1 MQHNLEHK
9 DRLMKEREIRILL
22 VDDHDLVLQGL
33 KRIVECSLPEIKNVC
48 TASSGQEALLL
59 IASQR
64 FNLFV
69 LDMELPDISGMDIIV
84 RIREKDPQAR
94 IIVNTM
100 HEEIWFIKNLIQCSV
115 DGILFK
121 SIDSTKIAEAI
132 RRVLDGE
139 TYYCPYAEHVR
150 AQMKR
155 SDEGRREE
163 LTLRE
168 LDVLKRISEGKNTQE
183 IAQELCVSTNT
194 VDTHRR
200 HLMDKLD
207 ARNVADLIMTAI
219 SNGIIPIRKC
229 GRHYSFKIV

>member
-1 MQHNLEHK
+1 MQHNSEHK
-9 DRLMKEREIRILL
+9 DRLMKERDIRILL

-48 TASSGQEALLL
+48 TASSGQEALHL

-84 RIREKDPQAR
+84 RIREKDPRAR

-100 HEEIWFIKNLIQCSV
+100 HEEIWFIKDLIQSAV

-132 RRVLDGE
+132 RRVLDGG

-150 AQMKR
+150 AQMWR

-219 SNGIIPIRKC
+219 SKGIIPIRKC
-229 GRHYSFKIV
+229 

>member
-1 MQHNLEHK
+1 
-9 DRLMKEREIRILL
+9 MKERDIRILL

-48 TASSGQEALLL
+48 TASSGQEALHL

-115 DGILFK
+115 DGILLK

-219 SNGIIPIRKC
+219 SKGIIPIRKC
-229 GRHYSFKIV
+229 

>member
-1 MQHNLEHK
+1 
-9 DRLMKEREIRILL
+9 MKERDIRILL

-48 TASSGQEALLL
+48 TASSGQEALHL

-84 RIREKDPQAR
+84 RIREKDPRAR

-100 HEEIWFIKNLIQCSV
+100 HEEIWLIKDLIQSAV

-132 RRVLDGE
+132 RRVLDGA
-139 TYYCPYAEHVR
+139 YYCPYAEHVR
-150 AQMKR
+150 AQMRR

-219 SNGIIPIRKC
+219 SKGIIPIRKC
-229 GRHYSFKIV
+229 

>member
-1 MQHNLEHK
+1 
-9 DRLMKEREIRILL
+9 MKERDIRILL

-48 TASSGQEALLL
+48 TASSGQEALHL

-84 RIREKDPQAR
+84 RIREKDPRAR

-100 HEEIWFIKNLIQCSV
+100 HEEIWFIKDLIQSAV

-121 SIDSTKIAEAI
+121 SIDSTKIADAI
-132 RRVLDGE
+132 RRVLDGG
-139 TYYCPYAEHVR
+139 TYSCPYAEHVR
-150 AQMKR
+150 AQMRR

-219 SNGIIPIRKC
+219 SKGIIPIRKC
-229 GRHYSFKIV
+229 

>member
-1 MQHNLEHK
+1 
-9 DRLMKEREIRILL
+9 MKERDIRILL

-48 TASSGQEALLL
+48 TASSGQEALHL

-69 LDMELPDISGMDIIV
+69 LDMELPD
-84 RIREKDPQAR
+84 
-94 IIVNTM
+94 M
-100 HEEIWFIKNLIQCSV
+100 HEEIWFIKDLIQSAV

-132 RRVLDGE
+132 RRVLDGG

-150 AQMKR
+150 AQMRR

-219 SNGIIPIRKC
+219 SKGIIPIRKC
-229 GRHYSFKIV
+229 

>member
-9 DRLMKEREIRILL
+9 DRLMKERDIRILL

-94 IIVNTM
+94 IIVNSM

-219 SNGIIPIRKC
+219 SKGIIPIRKC
-229 GRHYSFKIV
+229 

>member
-9 DRLMKEREIRILL
+9 DRLMKERDIRILL

-229 GRHYSFKIV
+229 

>member
-1 MQHNLEHK
+1 MQHKSEHK
-9 DRLMKEREIRILL
+9 NRLMKGKDIRILL

-48 TASSGQEALLL
+48 TASSGQEALQL
-59 IASQR
+59 ISSQR

-69 LDMELPDISGMDIIV
+69 LDIELPDLSGLDIIS

-100 HEEIWFIKNLIQCSV
+100 HEEIWFIKNLIQCDV
-115 DGILFK
+115 EGILFK

-132 RRVLDGE
+132 RSVLDGK

-150 AQMKR
+150 AQMRR

-163 LTLRE
+163 LTQRE

-183 IAQELCVSTNT
+183 IASELCVSTNT

-200 HLMDKLD
+200 HLLEKLD
-207 ARNVADLIMTAI
+207 AKNVADLIMTAI
-219 SNGIIPIRKC
+219 SKGIIPIRKC
-229 GRHYSFKIV
+229 

>member
-1 MQHNLEHK
+1 LQHNLEHK
-9 DRLMKEREIRILL
+9 DRLMKERDIRILL

-48 TASSGQEALLL
+48 TASSGQEALQL
-59 IASQR
+59 ITSQR

-69 LDMELPDISGMDIIV
+69 LDMELPDMSGMDIIV

-219 SNGIIPIRKC
+219 SKGIIPIRKC
-229 GRHYSFKIV
+229 

>member
-9 DRLMKEREIRILL
+9 YRLMKEREIRILL

-219 SNGIIPIRKC
+219 SKGIIPIRKC
-229 GRHYSFKIV
+229 

>member
-69 LDMELPDISGMDIIV
+69 LDMELPDISEMDIIV

-219 SNGIIPIRKC
+219 SKGIIPIRKC
-229 GRHYSFKIV
+229 

>member
-1 MQHNLEHK
+1 
-9 DRLMKEREIRILL
+9 MKERDIRILL

-48 TASSGQEALLL
+48 TASSGQEALHL

-84 RIREKDPQAR
+84 RIREKDPRAR

-100 HEEIWFIKNLIQCSV
+100 HEEIWFIKDLIQSAV

-132 RRVLDGE
+132 RRVLDGG

-150 AQMKR
+150 ARMRR

-219 SNGIIPIRKC
+219 SKGIIPIRKC
-229 GRHYSFKIV
+229 

>member
-9 DRLMKEREIRILL
+9 DRLMKERDIRILL

-48 TASSGQEALLL
+48 TASSGQEALQL
-59 IASQR
+59 ITSQR

-69 LDMELPDISGMDIIV
+69 LDMELPDMSGMDIIV

-200 HLMDKLD
+200 HLMYKLD

-219 SNGIIPIRKC
+219 SKGIIPIRKC
-229 GRHYSFKIV
+229 

>member
-9 DRLMKEREIRILL
+9 DRLMKERDIRILL

-48 TASSGQEALLL
+48 TASSGQEALQL
-59 IASQR
+59 ITSQR

-69 LDMELPDISGMDIIV
+69 LDMELPDMSGMDIIV

-100 HEEIWFIKNLIQCSV
+100 HEEIWLIKNLIQCSV

-219 SNGIIPIRKC
+219 SKGIIPIRKC
-229 GRHYSFKIV
+229 

>member
-1 MQHNLEHK
+1 
-9 DRLMKEREIRILL
+9 MKERDIRILL

-48 TASSGQEALLL
+48 TASSGQEALHL

-84 RIREKDPQAR
+84 RIREKDPRAR

-100 HEEIWFIKNLIQCSV
+100 HEEIWFVKDLIQSAV

-132 RRVLDGE
+132 RRVLDGGI
-139 TYYCPYAEHVR
+139 YYCPYAEHVR
-150 AQMKR
+150 AQMRR

-219 SNGIIPIRKC
+219 SKGIIPIRKC
-229 GRHYSFKIV
+229 

>member
-194 VDTHRR
+194 VDTHG
-200 HLMDKLD
+200 
-207 ARNVADLIMTAI
+207 AI
-219 SNGIIPIRKC
+219 
-229 GRHYSFKIV
+229 

>member
-94 IIVNTM
+94 IILNTM

-219 SNGIIPIRKC
+219 SKGIIPIRKC
-229 GRHYSFKIV
+229 

>member
-1 MQHNLEHK
+1 
-9 DRLMKEREIRILL
+9 MKERDIRILL

-115 DGILFK
+115 DGILLK

-219 SNGIIPIRKC
+219 SKGIIPIRKC
-229 GRHYSFKIV
+229 

>member
-100 HEEIWFIKNLIQCSV
+100 HEEIWFITNLIQCSV

-219 SNGIIPIRKC
+219 SKGIIPIRKC
-229 GRHYSFKIV
+229 

>member
-1 MQHNLEHK
+1 MRHNLEHK
-9 DRLMKEREIRILL
+9 DRLMKERDIRILL

-48 TASSGQEALLL
+48 TASSGQEALQL
-59 IASQR
+59 ITSQR

-69 LDMELPDISGMDIIV
+69 LDMELPDMSGMDIIV

-219 SNGIIPIRKC
+219 SKGIIPIRKC
-229 GRHYSFKIV
+229 

>member
-1 MQHNLEHK
+1 
-9 DRLMKEREIRILL
+9 MKERDIRILL

-48 TASSGQEALLL
+48 TASSGQEALHL

-84 RIREKDPQAR
+84 RIREKDPRAR

-100 HEEIWFIKNLIQCSV
+100 HEEIWFIKDLIQSAV

-132 RRVLDGE
+132 RRVLDGG
-139 TYYCPYAEHVR
+139 TYYCPYVEHVR
-150 AQMKR
+150 AQMRR

-219 SNGIIPIRKC
+219 SKGIIPIRKC
-229 GRHYSFKIV
+229 

>member
-9 DRLMKEREIRILL
+9 DRLMKERDIRILL

-48 TASSGQEALLL
+48 TASSGQEALQL
-59 IASQR
+59 ITSQR

-69 LDMELPDISGMDIIV
+69 LDMELPDMSGMDIIV

-132 RRVLDGE
+132 RRMLDGE

-219 SNGIIPIRKC
+219 SKGIIPIRKC
-229 GRHYSFKIV
+229 

>member
-9 DRLMKEREIRILL
+9 DRLMKERDIRILL

-155 SDEGRREE
+155 SDEGWREE

-219 SNGIIPIRKC
+219 SKGIIPIRKC
-229 GRHYSFKIV
+229 

>member
-9 DRLMKEREIRILL
+9 DRLMKERDIRILL

-100 HEEIWFIKNLIQCSV
+100 HEEIWSIKNLIQCSV

-219 SNGIIPIRKC
+219 SKGIIPIRKC
-229 GRHYSFKIV
+229 

>member
-9 DRLMKEREIRILL
+9 DRLMKERDIRILL

-183 IAQELCVSTNT
+183 IAQELYVSTNT

-219 SNGIIPIRKC
+219 SKGIIPIRKC
-229 GRHYSFKIV
+229 

>member
-9 DRLMKEREIRILL
+9 DRLMKERDIRILL

-168 LDVLKRISEGKNTQE
+168 LDVLKRIAEGKNTQE

-219 SNGIIPIRKC
+219 SKGIIPIRKC
-229 GRHYSFKIV
+229 

>member
-1 MQHNLEHK
+1 MSLQHNLEHK

-219 SNGIIPIRKC
+219 SKGIIPIRKC
-229 GRHYSFKIV
+229 

>member
-1 MQHNLEHK
+1 MQHDSEHK
-9 DRLMKEREIRILL
+9 DRLMKERDIRILL

-48 TASSGQEALLL
+48 TASSGQEALHL

-84 RIREKDPQAR
+84 RIREKDPRAR

-100 HEEIWFIKNLIQCSV
+100 HEEIWFIKDLIQSAV

-132 RRVLDGE
+132 RRVLDGG
-139 TYYCPYAEHVR
+139 TYYCPYVEHVR
-150 AQMKR
+150 AQMRR

-219 SNGIIPIRKC
+219 SKGIIPIRKC
-229 GRHYSFKIV
+229 

>member
-1 MQHNLEHK
+1 MQHNSEHK
-9 DRLMKEREIRILL
+9 DRLMKERDIRILL

-48 TASSGQEALLL
+48 TASSGQEALQL
-59 IASQR
+59 ITSQR

-69 LDMELPDISGMDIIV
+69 LDMELPDMSGMDIIV

-132 RRVLDGE
+132 RRMLDGE

-219 SNGIIPIRKC
+219 SKGIIPIRKC
-229 GRHYSFKIV
+229 